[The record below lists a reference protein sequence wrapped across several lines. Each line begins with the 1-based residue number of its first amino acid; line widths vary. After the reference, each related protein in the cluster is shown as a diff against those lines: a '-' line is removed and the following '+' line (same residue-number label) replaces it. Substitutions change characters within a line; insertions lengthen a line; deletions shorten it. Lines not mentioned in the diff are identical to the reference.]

1 MRTKTIDGMTL
12 QYPDEIGFAFNPCL
26 VIAEKEVGIEVM
38 TLTITDGEE
47 EVVERRDGFG
57 KKCYM
62 DFREYVQGF
71 FDSNEFGELAYT
83 EIEKTK
89 LGKSV
94 SVTIE
99 VIDKEEVETSISFD
113 VFYIWGALRAGGQ
126 EKYNVYRTMTWFEGY
141 PFSVGVYAHD
151 ACKVLLSR
159 DKKANR
165 LLEIPEQGVWNVR
178 IDDELA
184 MNYIK
189 VSDLTGEL
197 KEATFDNSFDLTFRL
212 SLSGGNITDKVR
224 VNVVRC
230 DKEGVYLRWI
240 DRQGFFQYYLFERG
254 NETRKVSN
262 EGEFLR
268 NNLLAYDMTY
278 GFTGGMGR
286 QQMKK
291 REDTIQLCAPLV
303 DEYVWESL
311 FDITTSPMVDMYL
324 GTDETGKHRWLAVNI
339 QAGSYTKEKSKSL
352 RDFACNMVLPDMA
365 VQGL

>member
-1 MRTKTIDGMTL
+1 
-12 QYPDEIGFAFNPCL
+12 
-26 VIAEKEVGIEVM
+26 
-38 TLTITDGEE
+38 
-47 EVVERRDGFG
+47 
-57 KKCYM
+57 
-62 DFREYVQGF
+62 
-71 FDSNEFGELAYT
+71 
-83 EIEKTK
+83 
-89 LGKSV
+89 
-94 SVTIE
+94 
-99 VIDKEEVETSISFD
+99 
-113 VFYIWGALRAGGQ
+113 
-126 EKYNVYRTMTWFEGY
+126 
-141 PFSVGVYAHD
+141 
-151 ACKVLLSR
+151 
-159 DKKANR
+159 
-165 LLEIPEQGVWNVR
+165 
-178 IDDELA
+178 
-184 MNYIK
+184 
-189 VSDLTGEL
+189 
-197 KEATFDNSFDLTFRL
+197 LTFRL
-212 SLSGGNITDKVR
+212 TSIGGEVTDKVR

-230 DKEGVYLRWI
+230 SKKGVYLRWV
-240 DRQGFFQYYLFERG
+240 DRQGFFQYYLFEIG